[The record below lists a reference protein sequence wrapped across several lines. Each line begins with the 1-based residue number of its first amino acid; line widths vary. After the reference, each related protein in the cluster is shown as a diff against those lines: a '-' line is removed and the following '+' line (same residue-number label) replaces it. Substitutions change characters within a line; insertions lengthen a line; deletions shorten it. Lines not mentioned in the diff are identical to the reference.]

1 MPSKKDARYDSQVDL
16 FLPQLTTLPLR
27 DQRETMERPFF
38 SLSKRK
44 RLKPIDYVSPDRK
57 ITVHV
62 SANSEYGLATIY
74 DLDILIYC
82 ASVLIEHKRR
92 GTNDIPQTLNIVPY
106 DMLTTLKRDVG
117 GRAYDLL
124 GNALDRLQSTTVKTN
139 IRSGDAVETTFSWID
154 SYSQLKDKNG
164 HVRGM
169 RITLARWFYDGV
181 LMEGGVLAIDPAY
194 FSLTGGR
201 ERWLYRVARKH
212 AGGAGAD
219 GFAISMPTLFEK
231 SGAEGDY
238 RRFKFEMG
246 KIAQENGLPGYAL
259 ELLPR
264 PGGEPMLRMVRRD
277 LDSKDR
283 PLPSPSSGKDV
294 TKEKVST
301 VLAKDVLVC
310 FPEQGQISYSAF
322 GAIARANLPQPQ
334 RDHSVVAD
342 EFRAFLKSRDIA
354 FDAKNITTIFATF
367 CAKQRPAN

>member
-283 PLPSPSSGKDV
+283 PLPSPSSGQDV

-342 EFRAFLKSRDIA
+342 EFRAVLKSRDIA
-354 FDAKNITTIFATF
+354 FNAKNITTRFATF